1 MIRRLRG
8 RLFILIL
15 LLCVAIL
22 GVGITFAQADDVGVT
37 ILAEDLATAVSEA
50 SPGDIINVEGGAFY
64 GSLIIDTPITL
75 NGIDWPVVDGE
86 NDGTVIT
93 INAPGTTIRGFVIR
107 NSGKSLDQENSG
119 IAVETHDTFLENN
132 RFENTLFGIY
142 SRHGHN
148 SIFRNNSITSKD
160 LEVQRRGD
168 PIRVWYSNDVT
179 IDGNIIDEGRDVVL
193 WYSERLT
200 IINNEV
206 KNGRYG
212 LHFMY
217 CDDATIH
224 NNLLINNSVGA
235 FMMYSRR
242 VHIDGNTIANNRG
255 PSGFGIGL
263 KDMDD
268 AVITNNLILDNRIG
282 IHLDTTPREVDS
294 TAEYT
299 GNVFAY
305 NDVGV
310 QMMPSIR
317 NNHFTANSFV
327 ENEEQ
332 VAVAGGGI
340 IKDNLWTIGEQ
351 GNYWSDYAGYDAATD
366 GLGDIPYKSERL
378 FENLM
383 AQEPE
388 LRLFIHSPAVNA
400 IDFAAKAFP
409 LVRPQPKL
417 EDTQPLMAPVIP
429 ENVPPLPQPSRLGG
443 LWSGLFLILMAVGI
457 ISLPKMQVQLHRN

>member
-1 MIRRLRG
+1 MSTFRSRWQVAGGKL
-8 RLFILIL
+8 LFVL
-15 LLCVAIL
+15 LL
-22 GVGITFAQADDVGVT
+22 VGGMAASTPTTFAQS
-37 ILAEDLATAVSEA
+37 TAVSITAEQLDTA
-50 SPGDIINVEGGAFY
+50 VANANPGDIINVQGGTFY
-64 GSLIIDTPITL
+64 GHLDIDKPLTL
-75 NGIDWPVVDGE
+75 NGIEWPVVDGQ

-107 NSGKSLDQENSG
+107 NSGQSLDQENSG
-119 IAVETHDTFLENN
+119 IAVEASDALVENN
-132 RFENTLFGIY
+132 RFEDTLFGIY
-142 SRHGHN
+142 AKNGHN
-148 SIFRNNSITSKD
+148 SIFRNNIITSKD

-179 IDGNIIDEGRDVVL
+179 ITDNQITNGRDVVL

-200 IINNEV
+200 IENNQV
-206 KNGRYG
+206 SNGRYG

-224 NNLLINNSVGA
+224 NNLLIDNSVGA

-242 VHIDGNTIANNRG
+242 VHIDGNTISGNRG

-268 AVITNNLILDNRIG
+268 AVITNNLLLDNRIG

-305 NDVGV
+305 NDIGV
-310 QMMPSIR
+310 EMMPSIR
-317 NNHFTANSFV
+317 NNHFQSNSFV
-327 ENEEQ
+327 ENGEQ

-340 IKDNLWTIGEQ
+340 LRDNKWTIGEQ
-351 GNYWSDYAGYDAATD
+351 GNYWSDYAGYDAAAD
-366 GLGDIPYKSERL
+366 GLGDIPYKSEKL
-378 FENLM
+378 FEQM
-383 AQEPE
+383 MTEQPE
-388 LRLFIHSPAVNA
+388 LRLFLHSPAVNA

-417 EDTQPLMAPVIP
+417 EDTQPLMNPVIP
-429 ENVPPLPQPSRLGG
+429 DAVPSLPQPSRLGG
-443 LWSGLFLILMAVGI
+443 IGKITRDW
-457 ISLPKMQVQLHRN
+457 